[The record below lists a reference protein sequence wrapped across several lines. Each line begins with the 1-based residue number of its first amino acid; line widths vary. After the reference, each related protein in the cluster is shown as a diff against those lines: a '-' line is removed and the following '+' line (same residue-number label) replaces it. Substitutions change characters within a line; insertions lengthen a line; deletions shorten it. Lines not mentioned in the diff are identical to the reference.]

1 MMWKIHF
8 DKKELEALFYKDPQY
23 KLIEVQLTK
32 KIISEIFKLVTGF
45 FWAEGGGEAQKI
57 RVESFDP
64 SLAMKTQANVF

>member
-45 FWAEGGGEAQKI
+45 F
-57 RVESFDP
+57 
-64 SLAMKTQANVF
+64 